1 MPFNLKDIFC
11 IIYSMLRMF
20 LTGSQISFIIVC
32 IVLGL
37 SLLIVAFLLIRNAYF
52 KKHFTEAYYKRIY
65 KMAVLDDF
73 YLINHFTYTVD
84 ESTRTKVDHIL
95 FGDKF
100 IYVIICKFFDGD
112 ISGKQNDNSLIFQS
126 RSGKNYYTA
135 NPINEIKTITT
146 NLSMI
151 SGIDP
156 DYMIGL
162 VVVNDNCRVAIQSDS
177 KQFYVIQKK
186 RIDSL
191 VHAIESRPLGK
202 MNEKRLYEAV
212 HVIDRL
218 NEKNNG

>member
-1 MPFNLKDIFC
+1 MLKSNTEIT
-11 IIYSMLRMF
+11 S
-20 LTGSQISFIIVC
+20 GQISFIIVC
-32 IVLGL
+32 AVVAVA
-37 SLLIVAFLLIRNAYF
+37 LIVVAILLIRAAYY
-52 KKHFTEAYYKRIY
+52 KKHFTAAYYKKIY
-65 KMAVLDDF
+65 KMAVLDDY

-84 ESTRTKVDHIL
+84 DSTRTKIDHIL

-100 IYVIICKFFDGD
+100 IYVIICKYFDGD
-112 ISGKQNDNSLIFQS
+112 ISGKDNDNSLIYQS
-126 RSGKNYYTA
+126 KAGKNYYTA
-135 NPINEIKTITT
+135 NPINEIKNITT

-162 VVVNDNCRVAIQSDS
+162 VLVNDNCRVAIQSTS

-186 RIDSL
+186 RLDAL

-212 HVIDRL
+212 HVIDKL
-218 NEKNNG
+218 NEKKNG

>member
-1 MPFNLKDIFC
+1 
-11 IIYSMLRMF
+11 MLSFSITRGQ
-20 LTGSQISFIIVC
+20 LSFIVVSAIIGVGL
-32 IVLGL
+32 IVLA
-37 SLLIVAFLLIRNAYF
+37 VFLLRNLYY
-52 KKHFTEAYYKRIY
+52 KKHFDESYYKKIY
-65 KMAVLDDF
+65 KMAVLDDY

-84 ESTRTKVDHIL
+84 ESTKTKIDHIL

-100 IYVIICKFFDGD
+100 IYVIICKYFEGD
-112 ISGKQNDNSLIFQS
+112 VSGKYNDRSLIFQS
-126 RSGKNYYTA
+126 KSGKNLYTP

-186 RIDSL
+186 RIDAL

-212 HVIDRL
+212 HIINKL

>member
-1 MPFNLKDIFC
+1 
-11 IIYSMLRMF
+11 
-20 LTGSQISFIIVC
+20 
-32 IVLGL
+32 
-37 SLLIVAFLLIRNAYF
+37 
-52 KKHFTEAYYKRIY
+52 
-65 KMAVLDDF
+65 MAVLDDF

-100 IYVIICKFFDGD
+100 IYIIICKYFEGD
-112 ISGKQNDNSLIFQS
+112 ISGKDNDNSLIFQS
-126 RSGKNYYTA
+126 RTGKNYYTA
-135 NPINEIKTITT
+135 NPITEVKNITT

-162 VVVNDNCRVAIQSDS
+162 VMVNDNCRVAIQSDS

-186 RIDSL
+186 RLDAL

-212 HVIDRL
+212 HVIDKL

>member
-1 MPFNLKDIFC
+1 MLKTC
-11 IIYSMLRMF
+11 ILS
-20 LTGSQISFIIVC
+20 TEQISFIVVSAIAGVA
-32 IVLGL
+32 
-37 SLLIVAFLLIRNAYF
+37 LIVVAILLCRAAYF
-52 KKHFTEAYYKRIY
+52 KKHFTAAYYKKIY
-65 KMAVLDDF
+65 KMAVLDDY

-84 ESTRTKVDHIL
+84 ESTKTKVDHIL

-100 IYVIICKFFDGD
+100 IYVIICKYFEGD
-112 ISGKQNDNSLIFQS
+112 VSGKDNDNSLIFQS
-126 RSGKNYYTA
+126 KTGKNYYTA
-135 NPINEIKTITT
+135 NPIAEVKNITT

-162 VVVNDNCRVAIQSDS
+162 VLVNDNCRVAIQSNS

-186 RIDSL
+186 RLDAL

-212 HVIDRL
+212 HVIDKL
-218 NEKNNG
+218 NEKKNG

>member
-1 MPFNLKDIFC
+1 MSAEK
-11 IIYSMLRMF
+11 
-20 LTGSQISFIIVC
+20 ISFIVVAAIVG
-32 IVLGL
+32 VA
-37 SLLIVAFLLIRNAYF
+37 LIMVVFFLIRNAYY
-52 KKHFTEAYYKRIY
+52 KKHFTAAYYKKIY
-65 KMAVLDDF
+65 KMAVLDDY

-84 ESTRTKVDHIL
+84 ESTKTKVDHIL

-100 IYVIICKFFDGD
+100 IYVIICKYFEGD
-112 ISGKQNDNSLIFQS
+112 VSGKDNDNSLIFQNKA
-126 RSGKNYYTA
+126 GKNYYTA
-135 NPINEIKTITT
+135 NPISEVKNITT

-162 VVVNDNCRVAIQSDS
+162 VLVNDNCRVAIQSNS

-186 RIDSL
+186 RLDAL

-212 HVIDRL
+212 HVIDKL
-218 NEKNNG
+218 NEKKNG

>member
-1 MPFNLKDIFC
+1 MSFNLKGIFC
-11 IIYSMLRMF
+11 IIYSMLRIC

-32 IVLGL
+32 VVLGL
-37 SLLIVAFLLIRNAYF
+37 ALFVVIFLLIRNAYF
-52 KKHFTEAYYKRIY
+52 KKHFTEAYYKKIY
-65 KMAVLDDF
+65 KIAVLDDF
-73 YLINHFTYTVD
+73 YLINHFSYTVD
-84 ESTRTKVDHIL
+84 ESTKTKVDHIL

-100 IYVIICKFFDGD
+100 IYVIICKYFDGD
-112 ISGKQNDNSLIFQS
+112 ISGKQNDNSLIYQS
-126 RSGKNYYTA
+126 RTGKNYYTA
-135 NPINEIKTITT
+135 NPITEIKTVTT

-186 RIDSL
+186 RLDSL
-191 VHAIESRPLGK
+191 VRAIESRPLGK

-212 HVIDRL
+212 HVIDKL
-218 NEKNNG
+218 NEKHNG

>member
-1 MPFNLKDIFC
+1 MSFNLKGIFC
-11 IIYSMLRMF
+11 KIYKMLSFSITRGQ
-20 LTGSQISFIIVC
+20 LSFIVVSAIIGVGL
-32 IVLGL
+32 IVLA
-37 SLLIVAFLLIRNAYF
+37 VFLLRNLYY
-52 KKHFTEAYYKRIY
+52 KKHFDESYYKKIY
-65 KMAVLDDF
+65 KMAVLDDY

-84 ESTRTKVDHIL
+84 ESTKTKIDHIL

-100 IYVIICKFFDGD
+100 IYVIICKYFEGD
-112 ISGKQNDNSLIFQS
+112 VSGKYNDRSLIFQS
-126 RSGKNYYTA
+126 KSGKNLYTP

-186 RIDSL
+186 RIDAL

-212 HVIDRL
+212 HIINKL